1 MEYSP
6 LTWMSS
12 AQSHLSLLDK
22 VQGRVDRLIHGA
34 GGQGQQK
41 RERQQQRL
49 NPHTHQDNSTQ
60 LLDSMEHQRRVGAL
74 TVLHRSKVQ
83 LTPHLMEVRIP

>member
-1 MEYSP
+1 MRPIVEYSP

-60 LLDSMEHQRRVGAL
+60 LLDSAAQVQGAANTSSYGSSDPL
-74 TVLHRSKVQ
+74 K
-83 LTPHLMEVRIP
+83 EE